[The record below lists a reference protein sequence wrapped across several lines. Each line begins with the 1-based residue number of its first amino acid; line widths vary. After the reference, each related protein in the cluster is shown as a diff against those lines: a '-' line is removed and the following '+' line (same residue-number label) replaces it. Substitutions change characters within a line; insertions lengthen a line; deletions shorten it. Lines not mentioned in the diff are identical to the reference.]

1 MMRYI
6 DQYWTIYLTIYKNW
20 NCIKPIYLTLLAQ
33 TKLNLEN
40 CRKGRET
47 KWRRQS
53 ILSVALG
60 VNFERKLENPWIRW
74 AKNVI
79 VTKQYDILKL
89 TSIWFKKTF
98 LKDMLFVCIR
108 HLWIS
113 SFPNSKPNRKPVDP
127 LYPTVLIAMN
137 TPYYLHLTS
146 PKPKR

>member
-6 DQYWTIYLTIYKNW
+6 DQYWIIYLTIYKDW

-33 TKLNLEN
+33 TKLNLEK

-47 KWRRQS
+47 QC
-53 ILSVALG
+53 LSLPMWTFSGNQKTRGHVG
-60 VNFERKLENPWIRW
+60 P
-74 AKNVI
+74 KNVI
-79 VTKQYDILKL
+79 VTKQYDILKNL
-89 TSIWFKKTF
+89 TSIGFKETF
-98 LKDMLFVCIR
+98 LKDLLSFVCIH

-137 TPYYLHLTS
+137 TPYYLHLAS